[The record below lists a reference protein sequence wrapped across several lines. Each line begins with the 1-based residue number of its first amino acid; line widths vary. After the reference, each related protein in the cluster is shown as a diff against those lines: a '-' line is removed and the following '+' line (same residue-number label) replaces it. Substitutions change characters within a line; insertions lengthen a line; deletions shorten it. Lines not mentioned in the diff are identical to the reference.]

1 MRVCRTPNNDEKKNT
16 DKKIIAT
23 KFNLLLYFAF
33 IYSSLKLNKIIY
45 IQSDES
51 KRDDKKCK
59 AKIEKKKGRE
69 NNNKILRAAC

>member
-33 IYSSLKLNKIIY
+33 LYLFIYSSLKIKNKKLKRAC
-45 IQSDES
+45 DER
-51 KRDDKKCK
+51 KR
-59 AKIEKKKGRE
+59 
-69 NNNKILRAAC
+69 